1 MCVFALSLDSSF
13 SVVFFDDSM
22 MIFVFSFSLCVFVYV
37 YVVCVRASLVVS
49 RLVVFAD
56 LESSSGLLVLVV
68 VQKVNVVFLRCFLV
82 GLFHGTKENQPLEE
96 LKGRGSSISA
106 KKENEGDR

>member
-1 MCVFALSLDSSF
+1 MFALSLDSSF

-37 YVVCVRASLVVS
+37 YVVCVRASLVVVS

-68 VQKVNVVFLRCFLV
+68 VQKVNVVFLRRLLV
-82 GLFHGTKENQPLEE
+82 VSRNERNPLEE